1 MMLHK
6 IGAFFIS
13 TWDFP
18 SRYLSQTQSNYAI
31 EVKNGPHRGF
41 MKKARG
47 IFWLFAEVET
57 SKVLF
62 GKHSFFEMTTR
73 PDRVRRS
80 GEFIRP
86 NRCVL
91 IRSS

>member
-1 MMLHK
+1 
-6 IGAFFIS
+6 
-13 TWDFP
+13 
-18 SRYLSQTQSNYAI
+18 
-31 EVKNGPHRGF
+31 